1 MDFQEKQLIEPHV
14 VLIPS
19 AGMGHLNPFS
29 RLAASLADLCKVSM
43 VSISPTVSSAESNH
57 LSNMF
62 SAYPQIHPIHF
73 KMPCYDLSDYPDADP
88 FFLRWEMISR
98 CASDIINHIRT
109 NCPVPV
115 TALVVDIAVAEKF
128 VHLSKSLDIPCYI
141 LYTTTAA
148 MLSFSAYFPTYCD
161 SKTTVCLGDVEIP
174 GLRTVSM
181 ASIPRML
188 HDPKNLF
195 TQPFIENGRML
206 LKVDGIFVNTFESFE
221 RDTLAV
227 LRDGRAQPDFPPTI
241 TVGPLMPLKM
251 PIAGT
256 AKVFPWLD
264 KQPVNSVVYVNFGNC
279 TGMSKDQIRELGLG
293 LETSGCRFLWVIKTT
308 VVDSQDVAELDD
320 LLGEGFFERIKERGM
335 VVKGWVDQNAVL
347 GSNSVG
353 GFVSHSGGNS
363 VMEAA
368 MHGVRMLAWPM
379 LGDQRI
385 NAVPVVESG
394 LGMWVENWSWQ
405 GEDKIV
411 SGKEIG
417 EKVKEMMANEA
428 LLATACLV
436 GEEARRAAA
445 PGGTSYKGLVEFV
458 ENIKKHIKVRPASW

>member
-1 MDFQEKQLIEPHV
+1 MDFQQKQLIAPHV

-29 RLAASLADLCKVSM
+29 RFAASLANICQVSM
-43 VSISPTVSSAESNH
+43 LSISPTVSSAESHH
-57 LSNMF
+57 LSDMF
-62 SAYPQIHPIHF
+62 SAYPQIHSIHF
-73 KMPCYDLSDYPDADP
+73 EMPHYDLSDYPGADP

-98 CASDIINHIRT
+98 CASDIVNHILT
-109 NCPVPV
+109 NCPLPV
-115 TALVVDIAVAEKF
+115 TALVLDIPVAAKF
-128 VHLSKSLDIPCYI
+128 IPLAKSLGIPCYI
-141 LYTTTAA
+141 MYITTAT
-148 MLSFSAYFPTYCD
+148 MLSFAAYFPTYYD
-161 SKTTVCLGDVEIP
+161 SKTTVGLGDVEIP
-174 GLRTVSM
+174 GLRTVPA
-181 ASIPRML
+181 ASIPRAL
-188 HDPKNLF
+188 HYPKHLF
-195 TQPFIENGRML
+195 TQPFIENGRLL

-221 RDTLAV
+221 KDSLAA
-227 LRDGRAQPDFPPTI
+227 LRDGHVQPDFPPTI

-251 PIAGT
+251 PISGIAE
-256 AKVFPWLD
+256 VFSWLD
-264 KQPVNSVVYVNFGNC
+264 KQPVNSVVYVNFGNR

-293 LETSGCRFLWVIKTT
+293 LETSGCRFLWVVKTT

-320 LLGEGFFERIKERGM
+320 LLGEEFFERVKDKGM
-335 VVKGWVDQNAVL
+335 VTKGWVDQNKVL
-347 GSNSVG
+347 ESNAVG

-428 LLATACLV
+428 LLASARLV

-458 ENIKKHIKVRPASW
+458 KNLKERIK